1 MRWKCVKTFV
11 VAALRGVDFGKE
23 NSAFFAGILNVGKS
37 FYKAGL
43 LDSKRAKTR
52 RNVSAS
58 HFGAYR
64 SEYIFYEVKMEK
76 VRIQKIIADSG
87 LCSRRKAEE
96 LISQGTVTVN
106 GRQCSLGDKADPA
119 RDIIAVNGKIIAE
132 APVQKRYIMLNKP
145 RGYITSMSDEQGR
158 KIAVELLDGVP
169 ERVVPVGRLDRNSE
183 GLLLFTNDGEF
194 ANEITHPSHHV
205 SKTYRVTIDGLV
217 SEEQLTRLSAGVK
230 LDDGRVTQPCTVDVL
245 TEEPGRTVLR
255 IVIKQ
260 GLKVGRLRRV
270 AIGSVKLGMLKT
282 GEWRDLTK
290 EELKSLRNA
299 IGKSGR

>member
-1 MRWKCVKTFV
+1 
-11 VAALRGVDFGKE
+11 
-23 NSAFFAGILNVGKS
+23 
-37 FYKAGL
+37 
-43 LDSKRAKTR
+43 
-52 RNVSAS
+52 
-58 HFGAYR
+58 
-64 SEYIFYEVKMEK
+64 MEK
-76 VRIQKIIADSG
+76 IRIQKIIADSG

-96 LISQGTVTVN
+96 LISNGAVTVN
-106 GRQCSLGDKADPA
+106 GRPCSLGDKADPS
-119 RDIIAVNGKIIAE
+119 RDIIAVNGKEIAE
-132 APVQKRYIMLNKP
+132 IPVQKRYIMLNKP

-158 KIAVELLDGVP
+158 KIAVELLEGVS

-194 ANEITHPSHHV
+194 ANEITHPSRHV

-217 SEEQLTRLSAGVK
+217 SEEQLTRLGAGVK
-230 LDDGRVTQPCTVDVL
+230 LDDGKVTLPCTVDVL

-260 GLKVGRLRRV
+260 GLNRQIRRMCDAVGLKVGRLRRV

-299 IGKSGR
+299 IGKRNK